1 MRTYRRLTDA
11 RVRTGIVLMVLLLN
25 VLGCGRGGPKV
36 YSTRGKVEL
45 LGADVKLLAGSFVEA
60 ALISDANVR
69 SSGVIQPDG
78 SFKLGTH
85 HAGSV
90 VNGAGEGKYQ
100 VRIVLADDDKQA
112 YRQAVTAI
120 APRFLDF
127 KTSGL
132 FIDVP
137 SSADVTIELSPR

>member
-25 VLGCGRGGPKV
+25 VLGCGRSGPRMH
-36 YSTRGKVEL
+36 SINGKVEL
-45 LGADVKLLAGSFVEA
+45 TGADVKLLAGSFVES

-78 SFKLGTH
+78 SFKLGTLR
-85 HAGSV
+85 AGSV

-100 VRIVLADDDKQA
+100 VRIVLAADDNQA
-112 YRQAVTAI
+112 YRQAVSAI

-132 FIDVP
+132 VIDVP
-137 SSADVTIELSPR
+137 STANVTIELSPR

>member
-1 MRTYRRLTDA
+1 LTDA
-11 RVRTGIVLMVLLLN
+11 GVRTGIALMVLLVN
-25 VLGCGRGGPKV
+25 VAGCGRGGPKLH
-36 YSTRGKVEL
+36 STKGKVEL
-45 LGADVKLLAGSFVEA
+45 TGADVKLLAGSFVEA
-60 ALISDANVR
+60 ALISDVNVR

-78 SFKLGTH
+78 SFKLGTF

-100 VRIVLADDDKQA
+100 VRIVLADDNNQA
-112 YRQAVTAI
+112 YQQAEAAI

-127 KTSGL
+127 TTSGL

-137 SSADVTIELSPR
+137 SSADVKIELSPR